1 MQRKRG
7 RWIWPLVAAL
17 VWIALPSLAGEKD
30 PSEGKV
36 ALVNGSVITRNDL
49 DKEMVRVQ
57 RLLAGSGRSLND
69 SRLSALEKE
78 VLESLISR
86 ELLYQESQNKGV
98 KVEEETVNEEWET
111 MKQRFPSEAE
121 FKSRL
126 GRIGLSEADVKS
138 DIGRLMSIQQFID
151 EHIADSVTVS
161 EEESRVYYESHPDL
175 FKKPE
180 QVLASHILIKVD
192 PGAEES
198 QKAEARKTL
207 EDILMRLK
215 KGEDFAALAKE
226 LSQCPS
232 GVNGGNL
239 GYFGRGQ
246 MLKPFEEAAF
256 ALSPGEM
263 SDIVETKFGYHLIKV
278 IEKKDETTMAYED
291 IKDKFQE
298 HLKQE
303 RVRELVNQ
311 YVVELKGRAK
321 VERFPIENQ

>member
-17 VWIALPSLAGEKD
+17 AWIALPSLAGEKD
-30 PSEGKV
+30 PSDGKLAV
-36 ALVNGSVITRNDL
+36 VNGSVVTQNDF

-57 RLLAGSGRSLND
+57 RLLAGSGRSFDD
-69 SRLSALEKE
+69 SKLAALKKD

-86 ELLYQESQNKGV
+86 ELLYQESQNKGI
-98 KVEEETVNEEWET
+98 KVEEEAVNEQWET
-111 MKQRFPSEAE
+111 MKKRFPSEAE
-121 FKSRL
+121 FKDRL
-126 GRIGLSEADVKS
+126 SSMGLSEADVKS
-138 DIGRLMSIQQFID
+138 EFGRLLSIQQLID
-151 EHIADSVTVS
+151 KYIANSVTVS

-207 EDILMRLK
+207 EEIQMRLK

-232 GVNGGNL
+232 SAKGGNL
-239 GYFGRGQ
+239 GYFERGQ
-246 MLKPFEEAAF
+246 MMKPFEEAAF

-278 IEKKDETTMAYED
+278 FEKKDETTMAYED

-303 RVRELVNQ
+303 RVRELVSK
-311 YVVELKGRAK
+311 YVEELKGRAK
-321 VERFPIENQ
+321 VERFPIGNP